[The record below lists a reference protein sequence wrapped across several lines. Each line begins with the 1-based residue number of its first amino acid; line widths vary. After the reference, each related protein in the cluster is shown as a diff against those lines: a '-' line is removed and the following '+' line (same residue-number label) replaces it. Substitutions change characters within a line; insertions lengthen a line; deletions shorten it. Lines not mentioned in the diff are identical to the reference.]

1 MQTLEL
7 YLWTDGKSRGH
18 EAGYSAADVRQQLAK
33 RGINATE
40 VRLLEDSDFSDVPG
54 YAIYVA

>member
-1 MQTLEL
+1 MKELEL
-7 YLWTDGKSRGH
+7 YLWTDGTSRGH
-18 EAGYSAADVRQQLAK
+18 KAGYSADDVRQQLAN
-33 RGINATE
+33 RGISATE